1 MLDIKPIYR
10 HKLELSK
17 DHDSPQDLKIYTCFL
32 CGMVITDT
40 ENATVEEFV
49 NRYFVYVGHHDQD
62 QRSTA

>member
-17 DHDSPQDLKIYTCFL
+17 DYDNPQDLKIYTCIH

-40 ENATVEEFV
+40 ENTMVEELEASLIFKPCKE
-49 NRYFVYVGHHDQD
+49 R
-62 QRSTA
+62 